1 MLNPCLLHTRGT
13 APGGR
18 SAAFAV
24 RGPVTHEKPSLPTF
38 SVPQVGL
45 CDMGMII
52 SPLTGLNDMMCV
64 EGPSSQQ
71 LATAVTNTK
80 PRAGAAARARA
91 CAHASVQACGPQA
104 WSAGGRVGG

>member
-1 MLNPCLLHTRGT
+1 MLNPWLLHKRGT

-18 SAAFAV
+18 SADFAI

-52 SPLTGLNDMMCV
+52 PPLTGLNDTMCV

-71 LATAVTNTK
+71 LVTAGTNTK
-80 PRAGAAARARA
+80 PRARAAARARA
-91 CAHASVQACGPQA
+91 CAHTSVRACGPQDG
-104 WSAGGRVGG
+104 SAGGRVGG